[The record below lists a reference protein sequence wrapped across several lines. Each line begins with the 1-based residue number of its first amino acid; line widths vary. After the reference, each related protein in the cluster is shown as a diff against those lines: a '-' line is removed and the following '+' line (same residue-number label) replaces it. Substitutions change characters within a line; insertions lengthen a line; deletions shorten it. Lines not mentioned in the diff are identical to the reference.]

1 MQTKKSRFSENFS
14 QRLLSVIKHAG
25 LKKSQFAKDIGVSP
39 SNLSDWLSGRYNP
52 NGVVLFRISEKFSIN
67 INWLMTGE
75 GDMIAEKNEKDV
87 VSVKKH
93 TPDPINW
100 TDVNRSIDGFLLQA
114 TEKDVD
120 LIIKRL
126 QLWLDYRRRT

>member
-1 MQTKKSRFSENFS
+1 
-14 QRLLSVIKHAG
+14 
-25 LKKSQFAKDIGVSP
+25 
-39 SNLSDWLSGRYNP
+39 
-52 NGVVLFRISEKFSIN
+52 
-67 INWLMTGE
+67 
-75 GDMIAEKNEKDV
+75 MIAEKNEKDV